1 MKIEKIYKDKIF
13 MFLVILISFM
23 TIFLLNIEIN
33 FLNLF
38 EQKDLIYF
46 K

>member
-1 MKIEKIYKDKIF
+1 MKIEKIYKDKLF
-13 MFLVILISFM
+13 VFLIILISFM

-33 FLNLF
+33 FLDLF
-38 EQKDLIYF
+38 ERKDLIYF

>member
-1 MKIEKIYKDKIF
+1 MKIEKIYKDKFF
-13 MFLVILISFM
+13 MFLIILISLM

-33 FLNLF
+33 FLDLF
-38 EQKDLIYF
+38 KQKDLIYF